1 MISVR
6 PSLCVLLRVFINREE
21 FIYTKKKEGEV
32 VSCILFPDPR
42 GGLWMRFLGPGNK
55 ATHLM
60 VLMITRLSSQSL
72 VQFSLSTICFPHL
85 VPRLSWGEPGN
96 EAKSRWCQEP
106 WIQVGH
112 VSLGSYKLHDVGH
125 ELSHLSLP
133 EVVSTPSPV
142 VVDIIDL
149 TKVLDQTLI
158 GCLQGLRGRG
168 KEEREGKE
176 EVEERKKMRRVGERR

>member
-1 MISVR
+1 M
-6 PSLCVLLRVFINREE
+6 
-21 FIYTKKKEGEV
+21 

-176 EVEERKKMRRVGERR
+176 KVEERKKMRRVGERR